1 MNGTVSLPR
10 TLFQVIVPVVATMT
24 EMEMEFVGL
33 VNEVQNGEETGPN
46 QLAMT
51 RVQLPLDRLRRK
63 VCDCNKKVGKY
74 TGQVINGFKVLDGY
88 CKKSKSGN
96 SRAIVYKVQ
105 CVECGTVSEKYRN
118 CLFENI
124 ECRCDCKKVKH

>member
-51 RVQLPLDRLRRK
+51 RVQLPLDRLI
-63 VCDCNKKVGKY
+63 DIY
-74 TGQVINGFKVLDGY
+74 ANGFTIK
-88 CKKSKSGN
+88 
-96 SRAIVYKVQ
+96 IV
-105 CVECGTVSEKYRN
+105 
-118 CLFENI
+118 
-124 ECRCDCKKVKH
+124 